1 MFTTISQGFILWPE
15 VVHPT
20 GVSRATV
27 YQKMVDKTF
36 PRQISIGSNLVV
48 VLEKDIKNWIQEKAN
63 QIKVLPLLSL
73 LMNVSYSVIVMLG

>member
-48 VLEKDIKNWIQEKAN
+48 VLEKDIKNWI
-63 QIKVLPLLSL
+63 
-73 LMNVSYSVIVMLG
+73 

>member
-1 MFTTISQGFILWPE
+1 
-15 VVHPT
+15 
-20 GVSRATV
+20 
-27 YQKMVDKTF
+27 MVDKTF